1 MFVIFQE
8 NNGHV
13 SNVGDFLLILAVF
26 PEKSDKSSWSVQDPG
41 TMNDAQHS
49 YETSYVDVNGITRY
63 GTAQVAAG
71 SCSPYI
77 LVAMDNSQTETVV
90 AQSYASS
97 VETLYKV
104 KFADQAELYTSGG
117 SYNRPWVFLLRVT
130 SSMKSTAFF
139 VKSIVVPTGCNYD
152 TYILSQ
158 TKSYTSENTI
168 TSNLY
173 SPCRIDSSAPTVV
186 SYKTTAAAG
195 SYTSGARIDIVVRF
209 SRDVVFAPLP
219 DPFSQAAVSAA
230 AVGNVASGCPR
241 IQLNSNAYAPLQGYA
256 VANDSTRLL
265 FVYQVSDGE
274 ATPSGR
280 GLDLAPGTVVQ
291 LNGGS
296 IKAARTGVAA
306 NFSTMNGGYGSEGAL

>member
-1 MFVIFQE
+1 V
-8 NNGHV
+8 
-13 SNVGDFLLILAVF
+13 
-26 PEKSDKSSWSVQDPG
+26 PP
-41 TMNDAQHS
+41 
-49 YETSYVDVNGITRY
+49 
-63 GTAQVAAG
+63 
-71 SCSPYI
+71 
-77 LVAMDNSQTETVV
+77 VV
-90 AQSYASS
+90 
-97 VETLYKV
+97 L
-104 KFADQAELYTSGG
+104 
-117 SYNRPWVFLLRVT
+117 
-130 SSMKSTAFF
+130 
-139 VKSIVVPTGCNYD
+139 
-152 TYILSQ
+152 
-158 TKSYTSENTI
+158 
-168 TSNLY
+168 
-173 SPCRIDSSAPTVV
+173 

-209 SRDVVFAPLP
+209 SRDVVFVPLP

-306 NFSTMNGGYGSEGAL
+306 NFSTMNGGYGIVGAFRFSYALVFIFGVF